1 MNPNDMPDKW
11 VLLLLAAMLV
21 TWYLL
26 RRGVIL

>member
-1 MNPNDMPDKW
+1 MNPNDLSDKW